1 MKKFIIK
8 FGRVL
13 LDISAYIVLSIILVG
28 IGISCFFP
36 MSFDGE
42 TSGWNFFIPVLIA
55 IFAFIAFVCT
65 YFFLYL
71 FIDINDNLTEI
82 NEKLVHITKEN
93 VHEQTEVNEISEK
106 SCNDRSNF
114 LNKNI
119 YKR

>member
-42 TSGWNFFIPVLIA
+42 TSGWNF
-55 IFAFIAFVCT
+55 
-65 YFFLYL
+65 LY
-71 FIDINDNLTEI
+71 
-82 NEKLVHITKEN
+82 
-93 VHEQTEVNEISEK
+93 
-106 SCNDRSNF
+106 R
-114 LNKNI
+114 
-119 YKR
+119 Y